1 MISQGGKKILE
12 RFVSTAKNLLME
24 NVTQMLQQ
32 HYGIWADGHSIPV
45 EQLPNQDTDN
55 VHTARMLHERL
66 KHLLAALPEE
76 KAEKEKLAVSQLISE
91 QAFTQLNRFCAL
103 RMCEERDLILES
115 IRGGYD
121 SVGFQSYD
129 AIASQVA
136 APKYERYKWY
146 LHSIFDELSVELP
159 AVFDRFSPYGLV
171 FPDASTLLKLLQLI
185 NDSQLSEWYDEQD
198 GTTVNFW
205 TEDET
210 LGWMFQDYNSLEE
223 RRQMREESNKP
234 RNSRE
239 MAVRNQFF
247 TPEYIVRFLSDNS
260 LGRIWY
266 EMTGGKSRIGEEL
279 CQYMVRRPDETLAER
294 KLKEPTEIL
303 SLDPTCGSMHFGIYL
318 YEVYEYIYMD
328 AWDNQPSLLHSF
340 REVHTRESFQR
351 EVPKLILENNIF
363 GCEIDPRAL
372 QLAALSL
379 WLRAQK
385 SYSQMNIPAN
395 ERPLIKRSNLVL
407 AEAMPGNKRL
417 LNGLMEELDKPLQN
431 LIRKIWDKMKFVG
444 EAGLLFKMEKE
455 IESDIEILRKN
466 WSKVNKQSSVDMFK
480 SDDERQKDEAE
491 QRSIARLARKEEKE
505 QFFNQVT
512 EKLQEALQ
520 QLSAKLSE
528 EEGYENALFTED
540 ATRGFAFIELCQK
553 RFDCIVMNPPFG
565 EGSENT
571 SDYLDKNYPA
581 WCRNLVCAFFDRMQ
595 EMLDEQGRLGAI
607 FDRTVMIK
615 SSYESFRKRNL
626 CGFITNCADTGW
638 GVLDASVET
647 STLVLNKYSSDVE
660 GIFMDVLDVN
670 PEEKAIQLH
679 ALITAL
685 REDEEVKWNH
695 IRKSV
700 DFGNLPNTII
710 GYYFAESIIN
720 LFKFKNIESRN
731 IIVRQGHA
739 FVSTVHY
746 RLFYELL
753 NSNEYYHM
761 YNGGSFSQF
770 YSTYREVAFWGDS
783 GKTVKANS
791 SVVLRNPDYQLL
803 AGIGYGKRGE
813 IVDAHILHNKS
824 FFTVEGLALTQISET
839 NRYSVLSLIN
849 SILGQYSINLY
860 CAQHKHA
867 GYMNLLP
874 MPDYASR
881 QSDINRIV
889 NAIITIKRKWFSL
902 DETNLEYH
910 GLLAQIDISQSID
923 KALGKMQEQLNEDYI
938 RYQELVR
945 ENHDLWMDLAGI
957 EPDSDFRKTLNDYKQ
972 RRPYEEL
979 LSIDGASNTNV
990 IDKKVMAQEIVM
1002 ELVGMAFGRWDADY
1016 ATGKKTIPEFGN
1028 VFDALPFMPVVSLQN
1043 ESSPNA
1049 SGSGF
1054 PAWEQNIPKEGTN
1067 NSQGGNTNG
1076 AYFSIPEDGILSM
1089 DADSPLS
1096 LTTHVRDVMR
1106 YIWDERADDI
1116 EYELC
1121 QLIGCK
1127 NLQNYLESPTGFFD
1141 YHFKRYTKSRRKAPI
1156 YWPLSSEDGSLTY
1169 WVYYPKLNQNTLHSL
1184 ILKLRDENERL
1195 HSQIAATTDKTQQ
1208 TLLRGRQQQVEG
1220 MMDEL
1225 NNIINAGYKPNH
1237 DDGVPVTSCPLVKLI
1252 AHRGWKQ
1259 ECTENWEDLQ
1269 KGEYD
1274 WSHLAMSMFPARVT
1288 QKAKKDWCLALT
1300 PGLEHLCENK
1310 PKEKKTRKKK
1320 SDTQTSIDFE

>member
-55 VHTARMLHERL
+55 IHTARMLRERL

-76 KAEKEKLAVSQLISE
+76 KAEKEKLAVGQLISE

-171 FPDASTLLKLLQLI
+171 FPDESTLLKLLQLI
-185 NDSQLSEWYDEQD
+185 NDTQLSEWYDEQD

-266 EMTGGKSRIGEEL
+266 EMTGGNSRIGEDL
-279 CQYMVRRPDETLAER
+279 CQYMVRRPDEVLGER
-294 KLKEPTEIL
+294 QLKEPTEIL

-340 REVHTRESFQR
+340 REIHTRDSFQR

-407 AEAMPGNKRL
+407 AEAMPGNRRL
-417 LNGLMEELDKPLQN
+417 LNGLIEELPAPMRN
-431 LIRKIWDKMKFVG
+431 LIRKIWEKMQFVG

-455 IESDIEILRKN
+455 IEEDIDYLRQN
-466 WSKVNKQSSVDMFK
+466 WGKVNQYRYASLFST
-480 SDDERQKDEAE
+480 DEQKAKILAE
-491 QRSIARLARKEEKE
+491 NEARKVLKQNKEE
-505 QFFNQVT
+505 FFNEIT
-512 EKLQEALQ
+512 ERLRESLQ

-571 SDYLDKNYPA
+571 TDYLDANYPN

-595 EMLDEQGRLGAI
+595 NLLNEGGLLGAI
-607 FDRTVMIK
+607 YDRTVFIK
-615 SSYESFRKRNL
+615 ALYEEFRKSNM
-626 CGFITNCADTGW
+626 CGYIRNCADTGW
-638 GVLDASVET
+638 NVLDANVET
-647 STLVLNKYSSDVE
+647 TVTVMSGQSQDISGTFINVRDELKKDVALLHSINVINKGGYLSNTYVSNSLDFMTLPNSVIGYNFDKSILNVFKLPTLQKRGFEAKGGHKFHVQLFVRLYWEVSESNVFEPVAGNGKFYHFYAPYRDMAE
-660 GIFMDVLDVN
+660 WKDKGIRVYAMNLIRN
-670 PEEKAIQLH
+670 PEAQKTIGTYYGERGDIIDAQILKPNMFTTQGYIGIPAKTH
-679 ALITAL
+679 
-685 REDEEVKWNH
+685 DE
-695 IRKSV
+695 
-700 DFGNLPNTII
+700 
-710 GYYFAESIIN
+710 GYICTS
-720 LFKFKNIESRN
+720 
-731 IIVRQGHA
+731 
-739 FVSTVHY
+739 FV
-746 RLFYELL
+746 
-753 NSNEYYHM
+753 
-761 YNGGSFSQF
+761 
-770 YSTYREVAFWGDS
+770 
-783 GKTVKANS
+783 
-791 SVVLRNPDYQLL
+791 
-803 AGIGYGKRGE
+803 
-813 IVDAHILHNKS
+813 
-824 FFTVEGLALTQISET
+824 
-839 NRYSVLSLIN
+839 N
-849 SILGQYSINLY
+849 SILSQYFLNLY
-860 CAQHKHA
+860 SGGHKMTT
-867 GYMNLLP
+867 YVNQIP
-874 MPDYASR
+874 MPQYNSKEEEVV
-881 QSDINRIV
+881 QTV
-889 NAIITIKRKWFSL
+889 KNAILIKRHWFSL
-902 DETNLEYH
+902 EETNLEYH
-910 GLLAQIDISQSID
+910 GLIAQMDIDQSIS
-923 KALGKMQEQLNEDYI
+923 KALDKMQEQLNSDYI
-938 RYQELVR
+938 RYQELVSK
-945 ENHDLWMDLAGI
+945 NDDLWMDLAGI

-1016 ATGKKTIPEFGN
+1016 ATGKKTIPEFGD

-1054 PAWEQNIPKEGTN
+1054 PAREQNIPSKGTN

-1300 PGLEHLCENK
+1300 HGLEHLCENK

-1320 SDTQTSIDFE
+1320 VDATEQMLDL

>member
-55 VHTARMLHERL
+55 IHTARMLRERL

-76 KAEKEKLAVSQLISE
+76 KAEKEKLAVGQLISE

-129 AIASQVA
+129 AIASQVT

-171 FPDASTLLKLLQLI
+171 FPDESTLLKLLQLI
-185 NDSQLSEWYDEQD
+185 NDTQLSEWYDEQD

-266 EMTGGKSRIGEEL
+266 EMTGGNSRIGEDL
-279 CQYMVRRPDETLAER
+279 CQYMVRRPDEVLNER
-294 KLKEPTEIL
+294 QLKEPTEIL

-340 REVHTRESFQR
+340 REIHTRESFQR

-417 LNGLMEELDKPLQN
+417 LNGLIEELPAPMRN
-431 LIRKIWDKMKFVG
+431 LIRKIWEKMQFVG

-455 IESDIEILRKN
+455 IEEDIDYLRQN
-466 WSKVNKQSSVDMFK
+466 WGKVNQYRYASIFST
-480 SDDERQKDEAE
+480 DEQKAKILAENEAKKALN
-491 QRSIARLARKEEKE
+491 QNKEE
-505 QFFNQVT
+505 FFNEIT
-512 EKLQEALQ
+512 ERLRESLQ

-571 SDYLDKNYPA
+571 TDYLDANYPN

-595 EMLDEQGRLGAI
+595 NLLNEGGLLGAI
-607 FDRTVMIK
+607 YDRTVFIK
-615 SSYESFRKRNL
+615 ALYEEFRKSNM
-626 CGFITNCADTGW
+626 CGYIRNCADTGW
-638 GVLDASVET
+638 NVLDANVET
-647 STLVLNKYSSDVE
+647 TVTVMSGQSQDISGTFINVRDELKKDVALLHSINVINKGGYLSNTYVSNSLDFMTLPNSVIGYNFDKSILNVFKLPTLQKRGFEAKGGHKFHVQLFVRLYWEVSESNVFEPVAGNGKFYHFYAPYRDMAE
-660 GIFMDVLDVN
+660 WKDKGIRVYAMNLIRN
-670 PEEKAIQLH
+670 PEAQKTIGTYYGERGDIIDAQILKPNMFTTQGYIGIPAKTH
-679 ALITAL
+679 
-685 REDEEVKWNH
+685 DE
-695 IRKSV
+695 
-700 DFGNLPNTII
+700 
-710 GYYFAESIIN
+710 GYICTS
-720 LFKFKNIESRN
+720 
-731 IIVRQGHA
+731 
-739 FVSTVHY
+739 FV
-746 RLFYELL
+746 
-753 NSNEYYHM
+753 
-761 YNGGSFSQF
+761 
-770 YSTYREVAFWGDS
+770 
-783 GKTVKANS
+783 
-791 SVVLRNPDYQLL
+791 
-803 AGIGYGKRGE
+803 
-813 IVDAHILHNKS
+813 
-824 FFTVEGLALTQISET
+824 
-839 NRYSVLSLIN
+839 N
-849 SILGQYSINLY
+849 SILSQYFLNLY
-860 CAQHKHA
+860 SGGHKMTT
-867 GYMNLLP
+867 YVNQIP
-874 MPDYASR
+874 MPQYNSKEEEVV
-881 QSDINRIV
+881 QTV
-889 NAIITIKRKWFSL
+889 KNAILIKRHWFSL
-902 DETNLEYH
+902 EETNLEYH
-910 GLLAQIDISQSID
+910 GLIAQMDIDQSIS
-923 KALGKMQEQLNEDYI
+923 KALDKMQEQLNSDYI
-938 RYQELVR
+938 CYQELVSK
-945 ENHDLWMDLAGI
+945 NDDLWMDLAGI

-1002 ELVGMAFGRWDADY
+1002 ELVGMVFGRWDADY
-1016 ATGKKTIPEFGN
+1016 ATGKKTIPEFGD

-1054 PAWEQNIPKEGTN
+1054 PAREQNIPSKGTN

-1096 LTTHVRDVMR
+1096 LTTHVRDVMH

-1127 NLQNYLESPTGFFD
+1127 NLQNYLESPTSFFD

-1300 PGLEHLCENK
+1300 HGLEHLCENK

-1320 SDTQTSIDFE
+1320 GDTQTSISFE

>member
-12 RFVSTAKNLLME
+12 RFVSTAKNLLTE

-32 HYGIWADGHSIPV
+32 HYGIWADGHSIPI

-55 VHTARMLHERL
+55 IHTARMLRERL

-76 KAEKEKLAVSQLISE
+76 KDEKEKLAVGQLISE

-129 AIASQVA
+129 AIACQVA

-171 FPDASTLLKLLQLI
+171 FPDESTLLRLLQLI
-185 NDSQLSEWYDEQD
+185 NDTQLSEWYDEQD

-223 RRQMREESNKP
+223 RRKMREESNKP

-247 TPEYIVRFLSDNS
+247 TPEYIVRFLSDNT

-266 EMTGGKSRIGEEL
+266 EMTQEQSRIGEEL
-279 CQYMVRRPDETLAER
+279 CQYMVRHPNEVLAER
-294 KLKEPTEIL
+294 QLKEPTKIL

-328 AWDNQPSLLHSF
+328 AWDNQPTLLHSF
-340 REVHTRESFQR
+340 REIHTRESFLR

-407 AEAMPGNKRL
+407 AESMPGNKRL
-417 LNGLMEELDKPLQN
+417 LNGLMEELDAPMQR
-431 LIRKIWDKMKFVG
+431 LIRKIWDKMQFVG
-444 EAGLLFKMEKE
+444 EAGLLYKMEKE
-455 IESDIEILRKN
+455 IADDIEQLRKN

-480 SDDERQKDEAE
+480 SDEERQKDEAE
-491 QRSIARLARKEEKE
+491 QRALYRIARKEEKE
-505 QFFNQVT
+505 LFFSQVT
-512 EKLQEALQ
+512 ERLQEALQ
-520 QLSAKLSE
+520 NLSAKMSE

-595 EMLDEQGRLGAI
+595 EMLDAQGRLGAI

-638 GVLDASVET
+638 DVLDANVET
-647 STLVLNKYSSDVE
+647 STLVLNKKSSNINGVFIDIQE
-660 GIFMDVLDVN
+660 EESPKKSERLSKEIANFIKGQKSNRIFIEPSIEFD
-670 PEEKAIQLH
+670 K
-679 ALITAL
+679 
-685 REDEEVKWNH
+685 
-695 IRKSV
+695 
-700 DFGNLPNTII
+700 LPNVVI
-710 GYYFAESIIN
+710 GYYFGDEILRLFQNPNLEERKIIARHGFTFVAPVQYRLYYEIIN
-720 LFKFKNIESRN
+720 SPSYFYHLYPGGLYS
-731 IIVRQGHA
+731 
-739 FVSTVHY
+739 
-746 RLFYELL
+746 LFYMVYRMLL
-753 NSNEYYHM
+753 DWRLDGEIAKTYKGFRSCRMEW
-761 YNGGSFSQF
+761 QF
-770 YSTYREVAFWGDS
+770 H
-783 GKTVKANS
+783 K
-791 SVVLRNPDYQLL
+791 
-803 AGIGYGKRGE
+803 GIGYGERGD
-813 IVDAHILHNKS
+813 IVDTHVFKNNC
-824 FFTVEGLALTQISET
+824 FFNHEGMAFPCLTESQCRIG
-839 NRYSVLSLIN
+839 LSYTN
-849 SILGQYSINLY
+849 SILSQYSVNLY
-860 CAQHKHA
+860 TGQHKQA
-867 GYMNLLP
+867 GNMNLIP
-874 MPDYASR
+874 MPDCDSC
-881 QSDINRIV
+881 QSDIERIV
-889 NAIITIKRKWFSL
+889 NAIIDIKRQWFSL

-910 GLLAQIDISQSID
+910 GLIAQMHISASID
-923 KALGKMQEQLNEDYI
+923 TSLDAMQERLTTDYVH
-938 RYQELVR
+938 YLDLVK
-945 ENHDLWMDLAGI
+945 ENDDLWMDLAGI
-957 EPDSDFRKTLNDYKQ
+957 EQDSDFRNKLNDYKQ

-979 LSIDGASNTNV
+979 LSIDGASTTNV
-990 IDKKVMAQEIVM
+990 IDKKVMVQEIVM

-1016 ATGKKTIPEFGN
+1016 AKGKKAIPEFGD
-1028 VFDALPFMPVVSLQN
+1028 VFDALPFMPVVSRK
-1043 ESSPNA
+1043 PND
-1049 SGSGF
+1049 S
-1054 PAWEQNIPKEGTN
+1054 TN
-1067 NSQGGNTNG
+1067 VSNSQYAADVPTVRTLRTDSKAG
-1076 AYFSIPEDGILSM
+1076 FSIPGNGILST
-1089 DADSPLS
+1089 DADSYLS
-1096 LTTHVRDVMR
+1096 LTSHVRDVMR
-1106 YIWDERADDI
+1106 YIWGDRADDL
-1116 EYELC
+1116 EFELC

-1127 NLQNYLESPTGFFD
+1127 NLQNYLENPNGFFD

-1156 YWPLSSEDGSLTY
+1156 YWPLSSEDGSITY

-1184 ILKLRDENERL
+1184 ILILRDENERL
-1195 HSQIAATTDKTQQ
+1195 HSQIAANTDKAQQ
-1208 TLLRGRQQQVEG
+1208 TLLRGRQQQVEY

-1225 NNIINAGYKPNH
+1225 NSIINAGYKPNH

-1300 PGLEHLCENK
+1300 HGLEHLCENK

-1320 SDTQTSIDFE
+1320 SDSQTSIEFE

>member
-55 VHTARMLHERL
+55 IHTARMLRERL

-76 KAEKEKLAVSQLISE
+76 KAEKEKLAVGQLISE

-171 FPDASTLLKLLQLI
+171 FPDESTLLKLLQLI
-185 NDSQLSEWYDEQD
+185 NDTQLSEWYDEQD

-266 EMTGGKSRIGEEL
+266 EMTGGNSRIGEDL
-279 CQYMVRRPDETLAER
+279 CQYMVRRPDEVLNER
-294 KLKEPTEIL
+294 QLKEPTEIL

-340 REVHTRESFQR
+340 REIHTRDSFQR

-417 LNGLMEELDKPLQN
+417 LNGLIEELPAPMRN
-431 LIRKIWDKMKFVG
+431 LIRKIWEKMQFVG

-455 IESDIEILRKN
+455 IEEDIDYLRQN
-466 WSKVNKQSSVDMFK
+466 WGKVNQYRYASIFST
-480 SDDERQKDEAE
+480 DEQKAKILAENEAKKALN
-491 QRSIARLARKEEKE
+491 QNKEE
-505 QFFNQVT
+505 FFNEIT
-512 EKLQEALQ
+512 ERLRESLQ

-571 SDYLDKNYPA
+571 TDYLDANYPN

-595 EMLDEQGRLGAI
+595 NLLNEGGLLGAI
-607 FDRTVMIK
+607 YDRTVFIK
-615 SSYESFRKRNL
+615 ALYEEFRKSNM
-626 CGFITNCADTGW
+626 CGYIRNCADTGW
-638 GVLDASVET
+638 NVLDANVET
-647 STLVLNKYSSDVE
+647 TVTVMSGQSQDISGTFINVRDELKKDVALLHSINVINKGGYLSNTYVSNSLDFMTLPNSVIGYNFDKSILNVFKLPTLQKRGFEAKGGHKFHVQLFVRLYWEVSESNVFEPVAGNGKFYHFYAPYRDMAE
-660 GIFMDVLDVN
+660 WKDKGIRVYAMNLIRN
-670 PEEKAIQLH
+670 PEAQKTIGTYYGERGDIIDAQILKPNMFTTQGYIGIPAKTH
-679 ALITAL
+679 
-685 REDEEVKWNH
+685 DE
-695 IRKSV
+695 
-700 DFGNLPNTII
+700 
-710 GYYFAESIIN
+710 GYICTS
-720 LFKFKNIESRN
+720 
-731 IIVRQGHA
+731 
-739 FVSTVHY
+739 FV
-746 RLFYELL
+746 
-753 NSNEYYHM
+753 
-761 YNGGSFSQF
+761 
-770 YSTYREVAFWGDS
+770 
-783 GKTVKANS
+783 
-791 SVVLRNPDYQLL
+791 
-803 AGIGYGKRGE
+803 
-813 IVDAHILHNKS
+813 
-824 FFTVEGLALTQISET
+824 
-839 NRYSVLSLIN
+839 N
-849 SILGQYSINLY
+849 SILSQYFLNLY
-860 CAQHKHA
+860 SGGHKMTT
-867 GYMNLLP
+867 YVNQIP
-874 MPDYASR
+874 MPQYNSKEEEVV
-881 QSDINRIV
+881 QTV
-889 NAIITIKRKWFSL
+889 KNAILIKRHWFSL
-902 DETNLEYH
+902 EETNLEYH
-910 GLLAQIDISQSID
+910 GLIAQMDIDQSIS
-923 KALGKMQEQLNEDYI
+923 KALDKMQEQLNSDYI
-938 RYQELVR
+938 RYQELVSK
-945 ENHDLWMDLAGI
+945 NDDLWMDLAGI

-1016 ATGKKTIPEFGN
+1016 ATGKKTIPEFGD

-1054 PAWEQNIPKEGTN
+1054 PAREQNIPSKGTN

-1300 PGLEHLCENK
+1300 HGLEHLCENK

-1320 SDTQTSIDFE
+1320 VDATEQMLDL